1 MSLPARAVAA
11 RTGHPVLKLVLLAVA
26 VLPGYPT
33 VNDVAAA
40 AEMTPSLV
48 EDALS
53 DLVAAKHLA
62 EHRSP
67 GQPHRYAMPDDGW
80 GYTRADTEQVG
91 EVPAAAPIPSYVY
104 GYTAGNRVIA

>member
-1 MSLPARAVAA
+1 M
-11 RTGHPVLKLVLLAVA
+11 LKLVLLTVA

-40 AEMTPSLV
+40 AEMTPSLT

-67 GQPHRYAMPDDGW
+67 GQPRRYALPDDGW
-80 GYTRADTEQVG
+80 GYTRVDTEEV
-91 EVPAAAPIPSYVY
+91 EVPAAAPIPPYVY